1 MSLIQSIKVLYIG
14 GFELPDKNAA
24 AHRVMGNAK
33 IIRDLGGEVV
43 FVGVD
48 KNLSWGTS
56 VLSTKGNVQGF
67 TSYSVPYPS
76 SKKQWINYLCGIK
89 PYVDVLEK
97 EKNFTSI
104 IFYNFPAVAMKHLM
118 RYCRNRGIKCAAD
131 VTEWY
136 SSKGKGLAFFVLK
149 GLDTWLRMRIFH
161 KQMDGLIVISKYLA
175 SYYNH
180 HKNVV
185 LIPPLVDKSEEKW
198 IGLPQKTN
206 DDVLKLVYAG
216 SPGLKDRIDVLIAAL
231 KSVKRSYHLD
241 VIGISKE
248 EYLNRVPEDKDFLE
262 HNDNI
267 VFNGRLPHMQTL
279 KYVSVADFSCF
290 FREDDRLTKAGFPTK
305 FVEAISCGTPVLTN
319 KTSNLEDY
327 CGNEQNA
334 VLLDTIDCEEV
345 AGAINMLNKSL
356 LTDRDMFDCL
366 NFVEEFRNFLMDL

>member
-1 MSLIQSIKVLYIG
+1 MKPVKTLYIG

-24 AHRVMGNAK
+24 AHRVMSNAK
-33 IIRDLGGEVV
+33 IIRDLGGDVV

-56 VLSTKGNVQGF
+56 VLSIKGNVQGF

-76 SKKQWINYLCGIK
+76 SKKQWIDYLCGIK
-89 PYVDVLEK
+89 PYVNVLEK
-97 EKNFTSI
+97 EKDFTSV
-104 IFYNFPAVAMKHLM
+104 IFYNFPAIAMKRLM
-118 RYCRNRGIKCAAD
+118 RYCRKYGIKCAAD
-131 VTEWY
+131 ITEWY
-136 SSKGKGLAFFVLK
+136 SPKGKGFAFFVLK

-175 SYYNH
+175 NYYKHN
-180 HKNVV
+180 KNIV

-206 DDVLKLVYAG
+206 DDVLKFVYAG
-216 SPGLKDRIDVLIAAL
+216 SPGIKDRIDVLIAAL

-248 EYLNRVPEDKDFLE
+248 EYLNRNPEDESFLKD
-262 HNDNI
+262 NDAI
-267 VFNGRLPHMQTL
+267 VFKGRLSHIQTL
-279 KYVSVADFSCF
+279 NFVSHADFSCF
-290 FREDDRLTKAGFPTK
+290 FREDDRMTKAGFSTK

-327 CGNEQNA
+327 CCGGRNA
-334 VLLDTIDCEEV
+334 VLLNSIDCEEV
-345 AGAINMLNKSL
+345 ADAINMLNKSL
-356 LTDRDMFDCL
+356 LADRDMFNCI
-366 NFVEEFRNFLMDL
+366 NFVEEFKKFLVNL